1 MEKTKEKEQRTIAD
15 VERELKQ
22 KKDQIE
28 QRLEALQEEVSTVGP
43 SIRDAVFKHPLV
55 SVGGALLAG
64 LLVGLMAGGKKR
76 PKDAYGA
83 KANHRALVD
92 HYVGAIVEEARHRM
106 AEGQDADEA
115 VRAALQER
123 VPLIVYEVPEAA
135 DRPGIVGQLMSLAL
149 RQLLPLGIQ
158 MGMEYLNAHTEE
170 DVGEDAS
177 DGV

>member
-1 MEKTKEKEQRTIAD
+1 MEKTKDKEQRTIAD
-15 VERELKQ
+15 VERELNQ

-28 QRLEALQEEVSTVGP
+28 QRLAALQEEVTTVGP

-64 LLVGLMAGGKKR
+64 LVVGLLAGGKKR
-76 PKDAYGA
+76 PKDAFGA
-83 KANHRALVD
+83 GANHRALVD

-106 AEGQDADEA
+106 ADGQDADEA

-135 DRPGIVGQLMSLAL
+135 GRPGMVSQLMSLAL

-158 MGMEYLNAHTEE
+158 MGMQYLNGTLEE
-170 DVGEDAS
+170 EAGGEAS
-177 DGV
+177 GGE